1 MSSMVCTVSFQDEH
15 GATHAV
21 TLSASS
27 LYEAVGLAVQAFK
40 RQPSVPP
47 VSPLATLTIAVR
59 APTVQ
64 HRVTLDKARRWA
76 SRTATSP
83 ADKLQRERVRSLL
96 ALR

>member
-47 VSPLATLTIAVR
+47 VSPLATLTVAVR

-83 ADKLQRERVRSLL
+83 ADKLQRERVRALL
-96 ALR
+96 ASR